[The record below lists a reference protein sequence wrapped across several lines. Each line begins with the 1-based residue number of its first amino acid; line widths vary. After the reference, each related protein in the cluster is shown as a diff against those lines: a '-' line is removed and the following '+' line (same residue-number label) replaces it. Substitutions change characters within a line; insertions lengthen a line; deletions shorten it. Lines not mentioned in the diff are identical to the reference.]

1 MRLALKLPLA
11 MATLMLGMASAAGIG
26 LWQMDASLR
35 FYDQDVGASAR
46 RENHVAAIQRLFAL
60 QVQEWKNTLLRGGDD
75 QARAKY
81 WGAFNKAHGE
91 VQAQAHELV
100 NDLPPGDARQTAESF
115 ATEHARLF
123 EAYSRGFATFEAQG
137 YKPSVGD
144 LAVKGIDRNAHQ
156 QLGQI
161 DKLLREQSVAM
172 AAQARQ
178 GASRA
183 ETLALSLMAGALLL
197 GAGLTAW
204 LLRGIR
210 RPLAAVQAAAGRMA
224 AGQLSEPVAVTS
236 ADELGDTARAVD
248 RARQTIL
255 QLTGDLQAL
264 SSAHEGGEIDRR
276 MEPDRFQGDYRQ
288 MADGVNRMVSGHVA
302 TTELAMAVVGEFGR
316 GNFHAELAPQPGK
329 KAVINQTVEQVRH
342 HLLGLVDALRQMADD
357 HAQGQTDHVID
368 ASRFE
373 GDFRQLAEGLN
384 AMVHAGV
391 DRTRQVMACVQSF
404 GEGDFKAPLPTFP
417 GQQAAINQTIEQV
430 RGRLQALVDDASML
444 AAAAAAGQLDTRA
457 DAGRHQGDFRRIV
470 DGINHTL
477 DAIVGPVQAVQAALV
492 RLEQGDLSE
501 GIHGDFQ
508 GAFGELKTVVNS
520 TLSKLSTTLADVSA
534 AAQALTSASGQV
546 SSTSQSLSQSASEQ
560 AASVEETTASLQE
573 MASSVKQNADNANI
587 TDGMATKAAREAV
600 EGGAAVGKTVEAMKS
615 IATKISII
623 DDIAYQTNLLALNAA
638 IEAARAGEHG
648 KGFAVVAAE
657 VRKLAERSQVAAQ
670 EIGQLAASSVGLAEQ
685 AGQVLTQMAPTIQ
698 KTSELVQEISA
709 ASGEQANGVNQI
721 TNAMNHLNGATQQ
734 NASASEQ
741 LSATA
746 EELSG
751 QAAQLQQMMAFFR
764 LAQGGSGGADAY
776 ASGSGG
782 YASGNSRSPVSLDG
796 NAVRAL
802 RNLPVSARPRSMSVA
817 PARPAMA
824 SSSAVDESAFGQF

>member
-1 MRLALKLPLA
+1 MVGQLHDFVSLASEKSGLLLDPEGPTFMLMDIAYDRMSQYNEALAQLQAAAAAAAAKPQLTVDDRLALGSAQRAL
-11 MATLMLGMASAAGIG
+11 AAGRHAVQ
-26 LWQMDASLR
+26 LRLDAL
-35 FYDQDVGASAR
+35 AR
-46 RENHVAAIQRLFAL
+46 TGEDLPTGWAEANAAIDAL
-60 QVQEWKNTLLRGGDD
+60 QAQVQTSLAGSTAQRNAESSALFRAGEETLTKLDTFHNASVHRLDELL
-75 QARAKY
+75 QARAQRIEHERAMLVAVAVGGVLLALY
-81 WGAFNKAHGE
+81 LFLATASAIRRAANAVLSTADAVAAGNMN
-91 VQAQAHELV
+91 HELPV
-100 NDLPPGDARQTAESF
+100 DGSDELARIGQAFSKVQQTLRQLIADMNTMSAEHDAGETDARIDQNRFAGSYRTMAEGVNNMIGGHI
-115 ATEHARLF
+115 AMNRMAM
-123 EAYSRGFATFEAQG
+123 GV
-137 YKPSVGD
+137 VGEFGHGNFD
-144 LAVKGIDRNAHQ
+144 A
-156 QLGQI
+156 
-161 DKLLREQSVAM
+161 
-172 AAQARQ
+172 
-178 GASRA
+178 
-183 ETLALSLMAGALLL
+183 
-197 GAGLTAW
+197 
-204 LLRGIR
+204 
-210 RPLAAVQAAAGRMA
+210 PLA
-224 AGQLSEPVAVTS
+224 QLPGKKALVNETIERVRDNLKGLIAQMNHMSAEHDRGDIDVT
-236 ADELGDTARAVD
+236 
-248 RARQTIL
+248 
-255 QLTGDLQAL
+255 
-264 SSAHEGGEIDRR
+264 IDAN
-276 MEPDRFQGDYRQ
+276 RFQGDFRT
-288 MADGVNRMVSGHVA
+288 MAEGVNNMVAEHITVKRKALHV
-302 TTELAMAVVGEFGR
+302 MSEFGR
-316 GNFHAELAPQPGK
+316 GNFDAPLEAFPGK
-329 KAVINQTVEQVRH
+329 KAFVNQ
-342 HLLGLVDALRQMADD
+342 A
-357 HAQGQTDHVID
+357 
-368 ASRFE
+368 
-373 GDFRQLAEGLN
+373 
-384 AMVHAGV
+384 
-391 DRTRQVMACVQSF
+391 
-404 GEGDFKAPLPTFP
+404 
-417 GQQAAINQTIEQV
+417 IEQV
-430 RGRLQALVDDASML
+430 RGNLKALIADTDLLVQAALD
-444 AAAAAAGQLDTRA
+444 GQLDTRA
-457 DAGRHQGDFRRIV
+457 DASRHQGDFRRII

-764 LAQGGSGGADAY
+764 LAQGGGGGADAY

-782 YASGNSRSPVSLDG
+782 YASGNGRSPVSLDG